1 MEEKIKV
8 YWAKDAKAFH
18 DGLND
23 GYELHSD
30 PMNRDGDYVDWDASE
45 YIGRLIKEAQ
55 HYEALFDRF
64 AGVGIYM
71 SDTDKFWLKGILSR
85 IIKKAKLAK
94 N

>member
-1 MEEKIKV
+1 MKDTVRV
-8 YWAKDAKAFH
+8 YGLKDLKAFYA
-18 DGLND
+18 GIEKY
-23 GYELHSD
+23 GFQTD
-30 PMNRDGDYVDWDASE
+30 PVNGDDYVDWDSSE

-55 HYEALFDRF
+55 HYEDLFDRF

-71 SDTDKFWLKGILSR
+71 SDTDKYWLKGILSR